1 MLKGIIHCHAD
12 YILKE
17 RSLSLNASVL
27 SGYISLFKQC
37 QLYHGNL
44 NRETALTVTD
54 LHLFIYQML
63 LSGLHVREKNS
74 NLSEVI
80 ANNI

>member
-1 MLKGIIHCHAD
+1 MVKSIIHCHVD
-12 YILKE
+12 YVLKE
-17 RSLSLNASVL
+17 RYISLNVRVL

-44 NRETALTVTD
+44 NRETSLKVTD

-63 LSGLHVREKNS
+63 LSGLYES
-74 NLSEVI
+74 G
-80 ANNI
+80 